1 MKGERTVE
9 KRRERNTKKT
19 LLDIYSKYGII
30 LILILIMAF
39 LTIRTGGTFIGK
51 KNLLN
56 ILKQIACIG
65 VLACGQTA
73 VIIAGGMDLSVG
85 SIVSLVSVLVAST
98 AHPGDFPL
106 IVPIMVG
113 LLTGLVC
120 GLINGLAVAKLKIP
134 PFIVTM
140 STMTI
145 FAGIALLI
153 TKGTPINHFS
163 DAFNFIGGG
172 KLLGI
177 PAPIFVL
184 LLVVLLS
191 WFLMRKTTLGYH
203 IISVGGNENAAK
215 MAGINTVFTK
225 IVAYSFCGL
234 MSGVGGILLTSR
246 VQSGLANLGDGLQ
259 MEAIAAAVIG
269 GTSLSG
275 GKGNVLYT
283 IVGACIIGVINNG
296 MDLLRVNMYWQDI
309 VSGIVIMLAVFL
321 DIQKNRSNQ

>member
-51 KNLLN
+51 NNLLN

-120 GLINGLAVAKLKIP
+120 GLINGLAVAKLKIRR
-134 PFIVTM
+134 
-140 STMTI
+140 S
-145 FAGIALLI
+145 
-153 TKGTPINHFS
+153 
-163 DAFNFIGGG
+163 
-172 KLLGI
+172 
-177 PAPIFVL
+177 
-184 LLVVLLS
+184 
-191 WFLMRKTTLGYH
+191 
-203 IISVGGNENAAK
+203 
-215 MAGINTVFTK
+215 
-225 IVAYSFCGL
+225 
-234 MSGVGGILLTSR
+234 
-246 VQSGLANLGDGLQ
+246 
-259 MEAIAAAVIG
+259 
-269 GTSLSG
+269 SLPC
-275 GKGNVLYT
+275 LP
-283 IVGACIIGVINNG
+283 
-296 MDLLRVNMYWQDI
+296 
-309 VSGIVIMLAVFL
+309 
-321 DIQKNRSNQ
+321 

>member
-1 MKGERTVE
+1 M
-9 KRRERNTKKT
+9 
-19 LLDIYSKYGII
+19 
-30 LILILIMAF
+30 
-39 LTIRTGGTFIGK
+39 
-51 KNLLN
+51 
-56 ILKQIACIG
+56 
-65 VLACGQTA
+65 
-73 VIIAGGMDLSVG
+73 
-85 SIVSLVSVLVAST
+85 AST

-203 IISVGGNENAAK
+203 IISVGG
-215 MAGINTVFTK
+215 
-225 IVAYSFCGL
+225 
-234 MSGVGGILLTSR
+234 
-246 VQSGLANLGDGLQ
+246 Q
-259 MEAIAAAVIG
+259 
-269 GTSLSG
+269 
-275 GKGNVLYT
+275 
-283 IVGACIIGVINNG
+283 
-296 MDLLRVNMYWQDI
+296 
-309 VSGIVIMLAVFL
+309 
-321 DIQKNRSNQ
+321 

>member
-51 KNLLN
+51 NNLLN

-120 GLINGLAVAKLKIP
+120 GLINGLAVAKLCTAVIYLS
-134 PFIVTM
+134 M
-140 STMTI
+140 
-145 FAGIALLI
+145 
-153 TKGTPINHFS
+153 
-163 DAFNFIGGG
+163 
-172 KLLGI
+172 
-177 PAPIFVL
+177 FVL
-184 LLVVLLS
+184 MLWRAAPD
-191 WFLMRKTTLGYH
+191 WFLYAD
-203 IISVGGNENAAK
+203 AALCACLILLAFVK
-215 MAGINTVFTK
+215 YAIR
-225 IVAYSFCGL
+225 Y
-234 MSGVGGILLTSR
+234 GGILR
-246 VQSGLANLGDGLQ
+246 EARADGARKQ
-259 MEAIAAAVIG
+259 A
-269 GTSLSG
+269 
-275 GKGNVLYT
+275 
-283 IVGACIIGVINNG
+283 
-296 MDLLRVNMYWQDI
+296 
-309 VSGIVIMLAVFL
+309 
-321 DIQKNRSNQ
+321 

>member
-30 LILILIMAF
+30 LILIMAF

-51 KNLLN
+51 NNLLN

-120 GLINGLAVAKLKIP
+120 GLINGLAVA
-134 PFIVTM
+134 
-140 STMTI
+140 
-145 FAGIALLI
+145 
-153 TKGTPINHFS
+153 
-163 DAFNFIGGG
+163 
-172 KLLGI
+172 
-177 PAPIFVL
+177 
-184 LLVVLLS
+184 
-191 WFLMRKTTLGYH
+191 
-203 IISVGGNENAAK
+203 
-215 MAGINTVFTK
+215 
-225 IVAYSFCGL
+225 
-234 MSGVGGILLTSR
+234 
-246 VQSGLANLGDGLQ
+246 
-259 MEAIAAAVIG
+259 
-269 GTSLSG
+269 
-275 GKGNVLYT
+275 
-283 IVGACIIGVINNG
+283 
-296 MDLLRVNMYWQDI
+296 
-309 VSGIVIMLAVFL
+309 
-321 DIQKNRSNQ
+321 

>member
-51 KNLLN
+51 NNLLN

-120 GLINGLAVAKLKIP
+120 GLINGVLVGRGAFGNPFLFSKRIFSPEERLAVIERHLDL
-134 PFIVTM
+134 TL
-140 STMTI
+140 
-145 FAGIALLI
+145 ALR
-153 TKGTPINHFS
+153 GERVGVP
-163 DAFNFIGGG
+163 
-172 KLLGI
+172 
-177 PAPIFVL
+177 
-184 LLVVLLS
+184 
-191 WFLMRKTTLGYH
+191 LMRKHLCAYIKGFR
-203 IISVGGNENAAK
+203 GGAK
-215 MAGINTVFTK
+215 ARPQILSANTREE
-225 IVAYSFCGL
+225 
-234 MSGVGGILLTSR
+234 ILAPVRR
-246 VQSGLANLGDGLQ
+246 V
-259 MEAIAAAVIG
+259 
-269 GTSLSG
+269 
-275 GKGNVLYT
+275 
-283 IVGACIIGVINNG
+283 
-296 MDLLRVNMYWQDI
+296 
-309 VSGIVIMLAVFL
+309 MLAPF
-321 DIQKNRSNQ
+321 DKEER

>member
-51 KNLLN
+51 NNLLN

-184 LLVVLLS
+184 LLVVLAQL
-191 WFLMRKTTLGYH
+191 
-203 IISVGGNENAAK
+203 VPDA
-215 MAGINTVFTK
+215 
-225 IVAYSFCGL
+225 
-234 MSGVGGILLTSR
+234 
-246 VQSGLANLGDGLQ
+246 QDDSGLPHHFGRRQ
-259 MEAIAAAVIG
+259 
-269 GTSLSG
+269 
-275 GKGNVLYT
+275 
-283 IVGACIIGVINNG
+283 
-296 MDLLRVNMYWQDI
+296 
-309 VSGIVIMLAVFL
+309 
-321 DIQKNRSNQ
+321 

>member
-51 KNLLN
+51 NNLLN

-172 KLLGI
+172 KLL
-177 PAPIFVL
+177 
-184 LLVVLLS
+184 
-191 WFLMRKTTLGYH
+191 
-203 IISVGGNENAAK
+203 AAGS
-215 MAGINTVFTK
+215 ACPFHPGS
-225 IVAYSFCGL
+225 Y
-234 MSGVGGILLTSR
+234 LTPETDTYY
-246 VQSGLANLGDGLQ
+246 G
-259 MEAIAAAVIG
+259 EA
-269 GTSLSG
+269 
-275 GKGNVLYT
+275 
-283 IVGACIIGVINNG
+283 
-296 MDLLRVNMYWQDI
+296 
-309 VSGIVIMLAVFL
+309 LAVGEAGESGAVEVSIS
-321 DIQKNRSNQ
+321 DGERSDTVKIPIA